1 MATVLA
7 KPSSAT
13 RLCAL
18 CAGLKTA
25 RCGTCKGWVL
35 EDTGSPVT
43 AVYDP
48 VEHSQRHAL
57 DAFIAG
63 IRPTRIQPLTGGM
76 ATLMTVWTPAALT
89 ADCRYLLPHECDID
103 RAETTPSDPE
113 QGALL

>member
-7 KPSSAT
+7 KPTSAT

-25 RCGTCKGWVL
+25 RCDTCNGWVL
-35 EDTGSPVT
+35 EDAGAPVT
-43 AVYDP
+43 VVYDP
-48 VEHSQRHAL
+48 VECDQRHAL
-57 DAFIAG
+57 DALMAG

-76 ATLMTVWTPAALT
+76 VTLMTVWTPAALT
-89 ADCRYLLPHECDID
+89 ADCRYLLPHECDHD
-103 RAETTPSDPE
+103 RLEHVPSDGE